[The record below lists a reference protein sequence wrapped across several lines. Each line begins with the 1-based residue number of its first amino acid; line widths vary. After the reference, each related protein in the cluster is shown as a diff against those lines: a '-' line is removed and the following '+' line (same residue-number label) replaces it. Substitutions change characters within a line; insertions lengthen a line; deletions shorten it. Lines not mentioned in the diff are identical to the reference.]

1 MGTINCGTFV
11 VDGGGLVQ
19 TNGNFTLNSGAK
31 MITANATGL
40 QGSVNTT
47 NVNST
52 YNSGASYEFRGA
64 ATGVFTLSTV
74 NTITGTMTINRSA
87 GVTIDQNFTVST
99 LEFLDGLATT
109 GSFAITIPSTGTITG
124 NNASRYVN
132 GRLNRI
138 FNSASSFTYPIGKG
152 GVYKP
157 VTYQYT
163 ALTGTST
170 VGIEQFEAAL
180 PGTLPSS
187 INLNNS
193 RYWEISQT
201 GGSSI
206 GYRVTLDGTGD
217 NVTGTVVMLKRES
230 GTTTSHAVTTPNFT
244 NTTAFTTLT
253 GTNQF
258 SLGSNCTVTS
268 NAGSNQTDCIGTV
281 FTLAANTPSFGT
293 GAWTVSG
300 PSTNASQFSNTASP
314 TSTFT
319 PDGGAGTYT
328 LTWTITNGNC
338 TANSNIT
345 VTVNNTSTAAV
356 LSGTSS
362 ICSGG
367 STNLSVAITGGT
379 SPFTVVYTD
388 GTSNFTVNSYTSGA
402 AIAVS
407 PTSTTTYTLGSV
419 TSTGGCAGT
428 GNSGSAVVTVNSDS
442 TAAVISG
449 TASICSGGSTN
460 LNVAITGGTSP
471 YTVIYSDGTSNFTV
485 NSYVSGSNISVAPSA
500 TTTYTLV
507 SVTSTGGCAGTGNS
521 GSAVVTIDTTTSTDG
536 GVTWSNGTPT
546 ASKSV
551 IFDGGTGTIGANF
564 AGCSLRL
571 TNNASV
577 TVASGFNVTL
587 EGRVTVDAGSTFTFN
602 NNSNLLQNTL
612 LSNSGNII
620 VQRNSSALKRLD
632 YTLWSSPVTGQGLY
646 SFSPFTLPNRFYVYN
661 TSTDTYSNSVGFNL
675 TGLQYPA
682 PLVAPNGVNG
692 ADSNNVAFE
701 NGKGYLIRVPY
712 NHPTSPTVYSGSFT
726 GVANNGTINA
736 TISTAGSGYNAVGNP
751 YPSRLNVADFIEG
764 NTNIT
769 GPLYFWRKTNDNAA
783 TSYATLTK
791 TAYVANGA
799 AGGDTGTGF
808 FPTGGS
814 QEQNWVI
821 NVGQGFI
828 VEATSSTNLSFT
840 NSMRRSSN
848 ADQFFRNADTI
859 ESVNNG
865 LYWLNLTDA
874 TGVFSQMAVG
884 YSSEGTLG
892 FDRGIDGAN
901 INNEFYLTSL
911 IGTEEYAIQ
920 GRPDFDASDIVPLS
934 YKAVTAG
941 NYTISIDHTA
951 GGFSAGTQPIYLKD
965 NLTTTVHDLTASN
978 YTFTSQAGT
987 FNNRFEVVYQS
998 ALNTDNPTFNANQVI
1013 VYKNEVNDFVINSG
1027 NVVMASVKVFDIRG
1041 RLLLERKDINA
1052 SQTTLTVG
1060 MANEVLLVQITSE
1073 DGVVV
1078 TKKVVR

>member
-1 MGTINCGTFV
+1 MDIFLIAPNGSQIELSTDNGGNGNNYTATFQTAGAALPTGDSTINGTFAPE
-11 VDGGGLVQ
+11 Q
-19 TNGNFTLNSGAK
+19 AF
-31 MITANATGL
+31 
-40 QGSVNTT
+40 SVLT
-47 NVNST
+47 
-52 YNSGASYEFRGA
+52 GA
-64 ATGVFTLSTV
+64 ATGTWTLRV
-74 NTITGTMTINRSA
+74 VDDAADDFGTINSW
-87 GVTIDQNFTVST
+87 G
-99 LEFLDGLATT
+99 
-109 GSFAITIPSTGTITG
+109 ITFD
-124 NNASRYVN
+124 SRTCP
-132 GRLNRI
+132 L
-138 FNSASSFTYPIGKG
+138 TYSW
-152 GVYKP
+152 
-157 VTYQYT
+157 
-163 ALTGTST
+163 TST
-170 VGIEQFEAAL
+170 
-180 PGTLPSS
+180 PS
-187 INLNNS
+187 
-193 RYWEISQT
+193 
-201 GGSSI
+201 G
-206 GYRVTLDGTGD
+206 
-217 NVTGTVVMLKRES
+217 
-230 GTTTSHAVTTPNFT
+230 F
-244 NTTAFTTLT
+244 
-253 GTNQF
+253 
-258 SLGSNCTVTS
+258 
-268 NAGSNQTDCIGTV
+268 
-281 FTLAANTPSFGT
+281 
-293 GAWTVSG
+293 
-300 PSTNASQFSNTASP
+300 
-314 TSTFT
+314 
-319 PDGGAGTYT
+319 
-328 LTWTITNGNC
+328 
-338 TANSNIT
+338 
-345 VTVNNTSTAAV
+345 
-356 LSGTSS
+356 TSS
-362 ICSGG
+362 IQNPTGVFPIVATTYAVTATNIYGCTASTTTASVAVNSRPTASVISGSAAICSG
-367 STNLSVAITGGT
+367 SPTNIAVAITGGT
-379 SPFTVVYTD
+379 SPFTVVYTG
-388 GTSNFTVNSYTSGA
+388 GTASSYISGTNISVA
-402 AIAVS
+402 
-407 PTSTTTYTLGSV
+407 PTSTTTYTITSV
-419 TSTGGCAGT
+419 TDANGC
-428 GNSGSAVVTVNSDS
+428 V
-442 TAAVISG
+442 
-449 TASICSGGSTN
+449 
-460 LNVAITGGTSP
+460 
-471 YTVIYSDGTSNFTV
+471 
-485 NSYVSGSNISVAPSA
+485 
-500 TTTYTLV
+500 
-507 SVTSTGGCAGTGNS
+507 GTGNS

-536 GVTWSNGTPT
+536 GATWSNGTPT

-602 NNSNLLQNTL
+602 NNSNLLQNNTL
-612 LSNSGNII
+612 TNSGNIV

-646 SFSPFTLPNRFYVYN
+646 AFSPLTFSTRFYQYLTATNV
-661 TSTDTYSNSVGFNL
+661 YSNSLGFAI
-675 TGLQYPA
+675 TGLDA
-682 PLVAPNGVNG
+682 NGVNG
-692 ADSNNVAFE
+692 TDSNNVQFATA
-701 NGKGYLIRVPY
+701 KGYLIRMPW
-712 NHPTSPTVYSGSFT
+712 NHPTAPAVWNGQFT
-726 GVANNGTINA
+726 GIPNNGNLTFA
-736 TISTAGSGYNAVGNP
+736 MTTGFNAVGNP
-751 YPSRLNVADFIEG
+751 YPSRINVHNFIDDNAAISG
-764 NTNIT
+764 T
-769 GPLYFWRKTNDNAA
+769 LYFWRKTNDNAA